1 MMVLEWLAGLP
12 WFVVLLV
19 ILAVCLLTF
28 EIASSATKHHD
39 PADRTNDNMGRA
51 ALALLSGALIF
62 TGAFTIITSWSEAD
76 QMRGAAQSEV
86 VKARALIREI
96 ELLVPTDDTVAQ
108 AVSEYAKAVL
118 KGETGSNGTLETS
131 KAAND
136 AFISLEK
143 TTLDLVQKAQMET
156 YRAQAV
162 SDSLTGLK
170 DARGNRV
177 GDLASKITLPLV
189 GLLLIM
195 AFINLIGIGLFPSG
209 TSRGLKRAFG
219 FVVSVAVACILT
231 TVVVLQSVP
240 FIQPSLAAPVE
251 NLISEIDNR

>member
-1 MMVLEWLAGLP
+1 MP
-12 WFVVLLV
+12 WFVVLL
-19 ILAVCLLTF
+19 IFLAACLVTF

-39 PADRTNDNMGRA
+39 PNDRTNDNMGRA

-62 TGAFTIITSWSEAD
+62 TGAFTIITSWTEAD

-86 VKARALIREI
+86 VKARALLREI
-96 ELLVPTDDTVAQ
+96 ELLVPADDTVAQ
-108 AVSEYAKAVL
+108 AVNEYSKAVL

-131 KAAND
+131 KEAND
-136 AFISLEK
+136 AFVSLEK
-143 TTLDLVQKAQMET
+143 TTLDLVQKSQMES

-162 SDSLTGLK
+162 SDSLTDLK
-170 DARGNRV
+170 GARGDRV

-195 AFINLIGIGLFPSG
+195 AIINLVGIGLFPSG

-219 FVVSVAVACILT
+219 LVVSVAISCILT

-240 FIQPSLAAPVE
+240 FIQPSLAKPFAS
-251 NLISEIDNR
+251 LISEIDNR